1 MCILVR
7 REIKAWRTTKING
20 VWQSYNASIKTRIS
34 PKKDK
39 NSKEN
44 IAKR

>member
-1 MCILVR
+1 MCILGR
-7 REIKAWRTTKING
+7 REIKAWRTTNINE
-20 VWQSYNASIKTRIS
+20 VWQWYNASIKSRIS